1 MSLCIIVLQNMKI
14 AVCKVLLTYCIA
26 SYGKEYRT
34 KSIAEMSLDE
44 GHQK

>member
-1 MSLCIIVLQNMKI
+1 MTLVIIVLQNMKKS
-14 AVCKVLLTYCIA
+14 VCKVLLTYYIA

-34 KSIAEMSLDE
+34 KSIAEMNLDE